1 MELILIV
8 ADIVGVISSPDM
20 YNVRI
25 VKVTRGRR
33 IMRDL
38 KSLQINIVLFVY

>member
-1 MELILIV
+1 MLYV
-8 ADIVGVISSPDM
+8 ADIAGAISSPEM
-20 YNVRI
+20 YNVRV

-38 KSLQINIVLFVY
+38 KSLQINIVLYVY